1 MKTPKTFRLDN
12 ITLNRLTWLAQKLDT
27 TETNVIET
35 AISFLHFSEYFGLEL
50 QKDSSQENK
59 NGE

>member
-1 MKTPKTFRLDN
+1 MKTPKTFRLDP
-12 ITLNRLTWLAQKLDT
+12 ITIDRLAWLAKKLGT
-27 TETNVIET
+27 TETHVIET

-50 QKDSSQENK
+50 STTPTEENK